1 MRAAS
6 RLISTLVRELVPFTS
21 KRRDESRRVTHEGVR
36 HISMKTA
43 IIGLPMVGK
52 TSLFTILTGVHEAT
66 RVGLMEARV
75 GVTKVPDRRLDELAK
90 IFDPPKITH
99 ATVEYFDF
107 PSISKEAL
115 RDPSYL
121 ASMRVADALAHVL
134 RLFPSDTVPH
144 EKGSVDPIR
153 DLEDVE
159 MELILSDL
167 VVVEKRLERLEKDRK
182 KIKGPEL
189 DREAALLE
197 RCKTTLEN
205 NTALRT
211 LEFSADE
218 EKLIRGFQF
227 LSQKPMLFVLNIG
240 EEDAARMHEIEE
252 QYRKGALAG
261 RNNTGVS
268 AICGKIEGELAEL
281 SPEEQREYVASYGLK
296 DSGFERLISATY
308 EVLGLMSFLT
318 AGETEVRAW
327 TIPRNSPAVKA
338 AGAIHSDFEKKF
350 IRAEVANWQ
359 ALIDHGGYPGVREK
373 GLLRLE
379 GKEYIVKDGDVLVI
393 RHG

>member
-1 MRAAS
+1 
-6 RLISTLVRELVPFTS
+6 
-21 KRRDESRRVTHEGVR
+21 
-36 HISMKTA
+36 MKTA

-75 GVTKVPDRRLDELAK
+75 GVTKVPDQRLDELAK

-167 VVVEKRLERLEKDRK
+167 VVVEKRLERLDKDRK
-182 KIKGPEL
+182 KTKAPEL
-189 DREAALLE
+189 DREDALLE
-197 RCKTTLEN
+197 RCKAALEGN
-205 NTALRT
+205 NPLRT
-211 LEFSADE
+211 LELTPEE
-218 EKLIRGFQF
+218 EKTIRGFQF

-240 EEDAARMHEIEE
+240 EEDA
-252 QYRKGALAG
+252 
-261 RNNTGVS
+261 
-268 AICGKIEGELAEL
+268 
-281 SPEEQREYVASYGLK
+281 
-296 DSGFERLISATY
+296 
-308 EVLGLMSFLT
+308 
-318 AGETEVRAW
+318 
-327 TIPRNSPAVKA
+327 
-338 AGAIHSDFEKKF
+338 
-350 IRAEVANWQ
+350 
-359 ALIDHGGYPGVREK
+359 
-373 GLLRLE
+373 
-379 GKEYIVKDGDVLVI
+379 
-393 RHG
+393 